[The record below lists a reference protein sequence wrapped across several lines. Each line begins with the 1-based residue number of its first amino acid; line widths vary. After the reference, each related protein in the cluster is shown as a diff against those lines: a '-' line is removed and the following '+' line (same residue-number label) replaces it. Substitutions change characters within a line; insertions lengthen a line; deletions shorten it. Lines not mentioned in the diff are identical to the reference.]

1 PPPTPGPAGPGAPT
15 DGGDAARPAGAPAT
29 TPPATGRPAG
39 RPQPAAPLRAPAP
52 QATLPPR
59 TAAGAARARAGAA
72 RGGTPRRSRRTLVGA
87 LAALGA
93 MAAVAVVLGIT
104 LLGGGDGGG
113 DQAAPR
119 PNTVAPPAS
128 ANTTGSSE
136 PQGSSSSGR
145 VNRPQVTVAVLNGTT
160 FTGLAR
166 SASDKITQAG
176 FRPGVVTNDT
186 TNQARSA
193 TAIFYA
199 EGHRNAALDV
209 ARIVGIGRDAVQPMD
224 QQTRTLAGEDADVVV
239 SVGADQAR

>member
-1 PPPTPGPAGPGAPT
+1 
-15 DGGDAARPAGAPAT
+15 
-29 TPPATGRPAG
+29 
-39 RPQPAAPLRAPAP
+39 
-52 QATLPPR
+52 
-59 TAAGAARARAGAA
+59 
-72 RGGTPRRSRRTLVGA
+72 
-87 LAALGA
+87 ALGA
-93 MAAVAVVLGIT
+93 MAAVAVVLGVT

-136 PQGSSSSGR
+136 PQGSSSGR